1 MRKMLL
7 PRAGLSLSRKTR
19 LQERRSSPIPQR
31 GRQLGN
37 KRRAS
42 NISEQRLI
50 LTRRRKM
57 EIQMIEKQV
66 HGNGVVQG
74 DLHHGIGGDYF
85 DVLALGGNFQFLH
98 GLEKNFPNL
107 LLAVSVYHRKAR
119 LLLHLVGK
127 LIVREVRRNNF
138 HRRVNEQ
145 DNDRYDDN
153 GLKPAFSAFGTAER
167 GITVI
172 SDASQVQA
180 IHLPEPLLPQ
190 RLTIQHGAAQ

>member
-1 MRKMLL
+1 
-7 PRAGLSLSRKTR
+7 
-19 LQERRSSPIPQR
+19 
-31 GRQLGN
+31 
-37 KRRAS
+37 
-42 NISEQRLI
+42 
-50 LTRRRKM
+50 M

-127 LIVREVRRNNF
+127 LIVREVRRNDF

-145 DNDRYDDN
+145 DNNRYDDN
-153 GLKPAFSAFGTAER
+153 GLKPAFSAFGTAVR

-172 SDASQVQA
+172 SYAVFC
-180 IHLPEPLLPQ
+180 LKKKKPEPF
-190 RLTIQHGAAQ
+190 LTQKLKIKQ